1 MRLGIRMP
9 REKGLTPLE
18 ERGREGVSPTVII
31 ITGYGDIDLCRRAPK
46 SGAFEFLTW
55 PVDADLLFEIF
66 STAKEIYKGQSE
78 ARKKMAAT
86 GGKSGHPYHS
96 GKGDAGTSGSELF
109 QQGN

>member
-66 STAKEIYKGQSE
+66 STAKEIY
-78 ARKKMAAT
+78 AY
-86 GGKSGHPYHS
+86 SGRS
-96 GKGDAGTSGSELF
+96 
-109 QQGN
+109 